1 MSLRINGRT
10 PMLPQPLL
18 NSVSRLLSDNGTDYD
33 LTYKTVTIDD
43 NNPEWNPLISESTVT
58 IKGLMTGYDEQ
69 AILLGIAKVGDSKM
83 VISGQV
89 AVKINDY
96 FMISGKK
103 WSIVNIMTTPL
114 KNTDIVKVLQIR
126 NE

>member
-1 MSLRINGRT
+1 MRTNGRT
-10 PMLPQPLL
+10 MLPQPLL

-33 LTYKTVTIDD
+33 LTCKTVTIDE
-43 NNPEWNPLISESTVT
+43 NNPEWNPLISEYTVSV
-58 IKGLMTGYDEQ
+58 KGVMTSYDEQ

-83 VISGQV
+83 VVSGQV
-89 AVKINDY
+89 TVKINDY

>member
-1 MSLRINGRT
+1 MQ
-10 PMLPQPLL
+10 PQLLL
-18 NSVSRLLSDNGTDYD
+18 NSVSRLLSENGTDYD
-33 LTYKTVTIDD
+33 LTSKTITIDND
-43 NNPEWNPLISESTVT
+43 NPEWNPLISESTVSV
-58 IKGLMTGYDEQ
+58 KGVMTGYDEQ

-83 VISGQV
+83 VVSGQV
-89 AVKINDY
+89 TVKINDY

>member
-1 MSLRINGRT
+1 
-10 PMLPQPLL
+10 MLPQPLL

-33 LTYKTVTIDD
+33 LTCKTVTIDD

-96 FMISGKK
+96 FMIGDKK

>member
-1 MSLRINGRT
+1 
-10 PMLPQPLL
+10 MLPQPLL
-18 NSVSRLLSDNGTDYD
+18 NSTNRLLADNGTDYD
-33 LTYKTVTIDD
+33 LTAKITTIDD

-58 IKGLMTGYDEQ
+58 VKGLMTSYDEQ

-83 VISGQV
+83 VVSGQV

-96 FMISGKK
+96 FMINGKK
-103 WSIVNIMTTPL
+103 WTVVNIVTTPL
-114 KNTDIVKVLQIR
+114 KNTDIIKILQIR

>member
-1 MSLRINGRT
+1 
-10 PMLPQPLL
+10 MLPQPLL
-18 NSVSRLLSDNGTDYD
+18 NSVSRLLSDNGTNYD
-33 LTYKTVTIDD
+33 LTSKTVTIDD
-43 NNPEWNPLISESTVT
+43 NNPEWNPLISENTVS

-83 VISGQV
+83 VVSGQV

-96 FMISGKK
+96 FMIGSKK
-103 WSIVNIMTTPL
+103 WSVVNIMTTPL
-114 KNTDIVKVLQIR
+114 KNTDIVKILQIR